1 MRLDFSSFIITG
13 PSTSTVSV
21 AKTIGGQVEKKV
33 AVLGKEVCNGGVACS
48 CLQLRSLEKTVRA
61 SLIALW
67 FVLRPPF
74 FLEKKMSHVMLVN
87 DLRRKVMS
95 FFLQK
100 KTQHFFYGAKLIF
113 KLFATFFGL
122 TIF

>member
-87 DLRRKVMS
+87 DLRQGQ
-95 FFLQK
+95 LQRW
-100 KTQHFFYGAKLIF
+100 TEHSTLIF
-113 KLFATFFGL
+113 ENLKPVEISKKNF
-122 TIF
+122 